1 MLLTYRDSKEAWD
14 EYESTI
20 VRLIRESG
28 AKRICDVGGGANPVL
43 PLETVRELDL
53 EYTVLDISAE
63 ELEKAPSDYL
73 KLVADITAAEPPAI
87 EAFDLVFSKMLAEH
101 VRDAERFHRNVNAM
115 LKPGGLA
122 FHFFPTLYAFPFLL
136 NVLIPESFTG
146 WLLRKVMPH
155 RTPEGKHAKF
165 PAHYRWCRGPMAGQ
179 LRRLR
184 STGFEVAEYHSFYGH
199 DGYYKRLGPL
209 LALHSGQAS
218 LLRRMRSKVFT
229 SFAYV
234 VLRKG

>member
-28 AKRICDVGGGANPVL
+28 AKKVCDVGGGANPVL
-43 PLETVRELDL
+43 PIETLQELGL

-63 ELEKAPSDYL
+63 ELDKAPSEYS
-73 KLVADITAAEPPAI
+73 KLVADITAGEPPAT
-87 EAFDLVFSKMLAEH
+87 EEFDLVFSKMLAEH
-101 VRDAERFHRNVNAM
+101 VKDAERFHRNVNSM
-115 LKPGGLA
+115 LRQGGLA

-136 NVLIPESFTG
+136 NVLIPEAFTG

-155 RTPEGKHAKF
+155 RTQEGNHAEF
-165 PAHYRWCRGPMAGQ
+165 PAYYRWCRGPLHGQ

-209 LALHSGQAS
+209 LGLHNAEAALLKG
-218 LLRRMRSKVFT
+218 MRSKLFT

-234 VLRKG
+234 VLRKV